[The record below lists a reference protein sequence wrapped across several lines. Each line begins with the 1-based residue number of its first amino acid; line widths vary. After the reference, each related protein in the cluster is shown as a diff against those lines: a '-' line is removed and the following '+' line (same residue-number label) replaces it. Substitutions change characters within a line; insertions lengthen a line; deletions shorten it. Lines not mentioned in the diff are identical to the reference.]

1 MKKQLWLTTLMTLA
15 AVANIYAQSTES
27 TDFMR
32 SIGKIYVVVAVIV
45 IVFLGIVAFLIR
57 LDRKLT
63 KLETQIKEHG
73 KN

>member
-1 MKKQLWLTTLMTLA
+1 MKKQLWLSTLFTFMAIATT
-15 AVANIYAQSTES
+15 YAQSES

-32 SIGKIYVVVAVIV
+32 STGKIYVVVAVIV

-63 KLETQIKEHG
+63 KLESQIKEHG